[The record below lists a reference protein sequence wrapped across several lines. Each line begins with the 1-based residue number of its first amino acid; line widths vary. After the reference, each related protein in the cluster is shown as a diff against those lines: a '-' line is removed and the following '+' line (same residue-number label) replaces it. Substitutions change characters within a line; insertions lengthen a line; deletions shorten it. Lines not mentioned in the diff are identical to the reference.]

1 MTHKLLMRQLTTL
14 FLWQIYC
21 CVVEASRNT
30 FARGKRAGCHEIQKR
45 ANTWTHAT
53 SRTWRWT
60 RWLARRTQRTQAVLS
75 SYKHLQRI
83 QTYSIKFP
91 SDAHAFKENNQHMK
105 KTSSPVLTSEP
116 KYTSA
121 PGNKSACRQGRGNKR
136 TEAVKNVWHTSSNL
150 CKTWGKKKKTW
161 QKCLQ
166 LHANRAPPP
175 HQSGPRVHLWG
186 WFTARGSGSWKPPRF
201 EQTTKWASNQ
211 AVSENTFTPGAQLS
225 SLVEILMDII
235 GWCQATVQLGS
246 TDAERQADGES
257 GLRTGSLWLWSGEA
271 ELITKEEDGKT
282 EEESVWYHKRWHR
295 HRWHGYWTWKNPPDF
310 IGEKSWILLY
320 LCFPWGINDKK
331 RLNFSS

>member
-150 CKTWGKKKKTW
+150 CKTWGKKKKLD
-161 QKCLQ
+161 K
-166 LHANRAPPP
+166 
-175 HQSGPRVHLWG
+175 S
-186 WFTARGSGSWKPPRF
+186 
-201 EQTTKWASNQ
+201 ASSCMRTERRRHIK
-211 AVSENTFTPGAQLS
+211 AA
-225 SLVEILMDII
+225 
-235 GWCQATVQLGS
+235 LGS
-246 TDAERQADGES
+246 IFEDDS
-257 GLRTGSLWLWSGEA
+257 LR
-271 ELITKEEDGKT
+271 EDLDLGNRRALNKPQN
-282 EEESVWYHKRWHR
+282 E
-295 HRWHGYWTWKNPPDF
+295 PP
-310 IGEKSWILLY
+310 I
-320 LCFPWGINDKK
+320 K
-331 RLNFSS
+331 RLAKTLSPLERNSPPWLRS